1 MRARKF
7 IGTLKELLTYKR
19 VLRAER
25 AKYDHLAM
33 GLKETQKSLQSALA
47 MLELEKANTSY
58 LYDCR
63 EFLWLALCDTDN
75 QCEQTE
81 NIKKCYKQ
89 FSQQLGKQLAD
100 KKGNI
105 LKRFGISVY
114 L

>member
-19 VLRAER
+19 VLRDER

-63 EFLWLALCDTDN
+63 NLLWLALCDTDN
-75 QCEQTE
+75 RCEQTE
-81 NIKKCYKQ
+81 KIKNSYKK
-89 FSQQLGKQLAD
+89 SSRYLEERLKD
-100 KKGNI
+100 KKADI
-105 LKRFGISVY
+105 LNRFDISV